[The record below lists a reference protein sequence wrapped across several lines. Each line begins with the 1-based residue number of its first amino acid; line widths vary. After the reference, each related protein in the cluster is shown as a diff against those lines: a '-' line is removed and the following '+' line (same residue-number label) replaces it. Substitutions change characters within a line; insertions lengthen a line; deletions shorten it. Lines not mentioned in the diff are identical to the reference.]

1 MENVDLSSEIELLM
15 KKLSD
20 PAQIARTEEKT
31 AFIENVILQGLHRF
45 HGPRSDSADNR
56 CFPGAEFQAVL
67 ERCTE
72 HGVSVIG
79 IEVFT
84 PAMELV
90 EVRIREQGKET
101 NGWCF
106 DLLRR
111 YEKRKG
117 LLFDAT
123 YQVPPEALAQ

>member
-1 MENVDLSSEIELLM
+1 MENVDLSSELELLM
-15 KKLSD
+15 RKLSD
-20 PAQIARTEEKT
+20 PSEIAKTEKKA
-31 AFIENVILQGLHRF
+31 AFIENVILQGLPRF
-45 HGPRSDSADNR
+45 HGPRSDSADSR
-56 CFPGAEFQAVL
+56 YFAGPEFQAVL

-84 PAMELV
+84 PEMELL
-90 EVRIREQGKET
+90 EVCIREQGKET

-123 YQVPPEALAQ
+123 YQVSPEVTGL